1 MKTTPRKTLRPTAAA
16 DRPGDAATSPERQV
30 FASRP
35 APAWP
40 DLSGLFTGG
49 ETLH

>member
-16 DRPGDAATSPERQV
+16 DRPGGVVASPELQV
-30 FASRP
+30 FALRP
-35 APAWP
+35 APARP

>member
-16 DRPGDAATSPERQV
+16 DRPGAASASPEPAA
-30 FASRP
+30 FAPRP
-35 APAWP
+35 APQRP